1 MTPRDVTDRR
11 EAWLMI
17 VCIIIVALGVGG
29 GLVYLVR
36 GVIYLI
42 HFVSSSHQP

>member
-1 MTPRDVTDRR
+1 MTPRDVTNRR

-17 VCIIIVALGVGG
+17 MWSIVVALGVGG

-36 GVIYLI
+36 GVIYLF
-42 HFVSSSHQP
+42 HFV